1 MILVSWALLLS
12 CFFRRFTPQ
21 RRPTRCDNLNCT
33 VRYGTVQYITSS
45 SYRIAGLVGWL
56 DGWLLL
62 VPVCAGSYR
71 TYFIPYVP
79 VATGTGTGTISRSLF
94 LEFSFLEFPN
104 ETFH

>member
-12 CFFRRFTPQ
+12 CFFRRVTPQ

-33 VRYGTVQYITSS
+33 VRYGTVQYIISS

-62 VPVCAGSYR
+62 VPVR
-71 TYFIPYVP
+71 YVP
-79 VATGTGTGTISRSLF
+79 VPTERISFR
-94 LEFSFLEFPN
+94 
-104 ETFH
+104 TYR